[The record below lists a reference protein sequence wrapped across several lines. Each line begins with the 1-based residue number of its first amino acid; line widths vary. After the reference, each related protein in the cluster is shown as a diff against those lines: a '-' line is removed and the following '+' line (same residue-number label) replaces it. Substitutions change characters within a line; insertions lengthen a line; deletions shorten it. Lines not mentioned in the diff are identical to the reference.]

1 MSSTDPVSTARP
13 AYITCTRSA
22 MPATTPR
29 SWVIMI
35 TAAPVSCCAVRS
47 TSSTWAWMVTSRA
60 VVGSSAMITSGSL
73 AIAMAIITRWR
84 MPPENSW
91 GNDLRRIF
99 GLGMPTRSSSST
111 ARARAA
117 EPDMLLWT
125 SNASVIWSPTVKIG
139 VSDDSGSWNT
149 IASSLPRSFD
159 RSSSPLPM
167 SSSPCSLID
176 PVSVAVSG
184 SRPMIASDVTDLP
197 EPDSPTMPSTSPAAR
212 SKLTPRT
219 ARTAPA
225 SEGKLTVRSWT
236 LRTVLPAVVR
246 RTFDAATMLTPPLP
260 VERTSDLAPSRCWIR
275 SAPVVRERSVG
286 GSGGR

>member
-1 MSSTDPVSTARP
+1 
-13 AYITCTRSA
+13 
-22 MPATTPR
+22 
-29 SWVIMI
+29 
-35 TAAPVSCCAVRS
+35 
-47 TSSTWAWMVTSRA
+47 
-60 VVGSSAMITSGSL
+60 MITSGSL

-159 RSSSPLPM
+159 IVVALADE
-167 SSSPCSLID
+167 L
-176 PVSVAVSG
+176 VAVQLD
-184 SRPMIASDVTDLP
+184 RPG
-197 EPDSPTMPSTSPAAR
+197 E
-212 SKLTPRT
+212 
-219 ARTAPA
+219 
-225 SEGKLTVRSWT
+225 
-236 LRTVLPAVVR
+236 R
-246 RTFDAATMLTPPLP
+246 R
-260 VERTSDLAPSRCWIR
+260 RLAGAGP
-275 SAPVVRERSVG
+275 
-286 GSGGR
+286 